1 MQEILILEI
10 IFLFTWK
17 RIQLIPLTAL
27 KLTTLSLTMVKA
39 KYRHGNLAT
48 RSHYRDQKFFVTQA
62 LLTFIIVITTLMKMV
77 FDPPSCG
84 EKVVLVSSFIWS
96 SWLYSTKSAPL
107 NKIMFTKDKLFMS
120 MVGQSGSGKTLLI
133 FSLLASPTTFYPPVE
148 KSYYFYKQNQSL
160 FKELSEKLEIEF
172 VPRFHQGRWSRTID
186 LNTSQIV
193 LFRSPDVQQ
202 IDMFG
207 RQLNRTDF
215 CRVCYKEAISEPFG
229 YLLIDSDPIRSESLR
244 FRSNI
249 VGTAP
254 SLFYLPSSLGEE
266 TPLINERWKIAYL
279 AALAKR
285 QEAQRLSKTF
295 GSMWRWFTQLLMRMR
310 IRHNQWKHSLCCK
323 QFIALRRV
331 TKSSV

>member
-1 MQEILILEI
+1 MEEILILEI

-17 RIQLIPLTAL
+17 RIRLIPLTAL

-62 LLTFIIVITTLMKMV
+62 LYNFNENGVWPTILRWK
-77 FDPPSCG
+77 SS
-84 EKVVLVSSFIWS
+84 LVSSFIWS
-96 SWLYSTKSAPL
+96 SWLYSTKSAPM

-172 VPRFHQGRWSRTID
+172 VPRFHQSRWSRTID

-215 CRVCYKEAISEPFG
+215 CRVCYE
-229 YLLIDSDPIRSESLR
+229 
-244 FRSNI
+244 
-249 VGTAP
+249 
-254 SLFYLPSSLGEE
+254 
-266 TPLINERWKIAYL
+266 
-279 AALAKR
+279 
-285 QEAQRLSKTF
+285 
-295 GSMWRWFTQLLMRMR
+295 
-310 IRHNQWKHSLCCK
+310 
-323 QFIALRRV
+323 
-331 TKSSV
+331 